1 MFQIEII
8 ITGIESRIRS
18 RQANS
23 AELNSSR
30 SPALSNRYLTLLSV
44 HVWQM
49 NVGIRCPVF
58 DPDDKRAIQLG
69 QNFVPSAI
77 GGTRSPNP
85 SNAFPVLSV
94 GKALSRDLVGTLG

>member
-18 RQANS
+18 RQTNS

-44 HVWQM
+44 HVWRI
-49 NVGIRCPVF
+49 NVGIRCPVV
-58 DPDDKRAIQLG
+58 DLDYRLH
-69 QNFVPSAI
+69 
-77 GGTRSPNP
+77 PNTSHIHP
-85 SNAFPVLSV
+85 YMW
-94 GKALSRDLVGTLG
+94 G